1 MPTTP
6 NTTAPATGT
15 TGTTGTA
22 ATAKPAKA
30 TGPNLGKDDFL
41 KLLVGQLKNQDPL
54 NPTSDTDF
62 IGQMAQFS
70 QLEQTTNMATANDKL
85 IAEQRGARSVALL
98 GRTVTYPDVSS
109 GVLSTGLVERVEW
122 TAGIPSLTVG
132 GTAGIDPDSVT
143 AVQ

>member
-1 MPTTP
+1 MPPIP

-15 TGTTGTA
+15 TGTTA
-22 ATAKPAKA
+22 PPKAAKA

-98 GRTVTYPDVSS
+98 GRTVTYPDVNS

-132 GTAGIDPDSVT
+132 GTTGIDPDSVT

>member
-1 MPTTP
+1 MPTVS
-6 NTTAPATGT
+6 NTTAT

-22 ATAKPAKA
+22 ATGAIAKA
-30 TGPNLGKDDFL
+30 TDSILGKDDFL

-70 QLEQTTNMATANDKL
+70 QLEQTTNMASANEEL
-85 IAEQRGARSVALL
+85 INQQRGARAVSLI
-98 GRTVTYPDVSS
+98 GRTVTYPDMN
-109 GVLSTGLVERVEW
+109 TGALTTGTVERVEW
-122 TAGIPSLTVG
+122 MSGSPSLTVG
-132 GTAGIDPDSVT
+132 GVAGIDPDSVT

>member
-1 MPTTP
+1 MPTIP
-6 NTTAPATGT
+6 NTTAPS

-22 ATAKPAKA
+22 ATPKDPNAMGA
-30 TGPNLGKDDFL
+30 TLGKDQFL

-70 QLEQTTNMATANDKL
+70 QLEQTTNMAAANDKL

-98 GRTVTYPDVSS
+98 GRTVTYPDVVS
-109 GVLSTGLVERVEW
+109 GVPSTGLVERVEW
-122 TAGIPSLTVG
+122 TAGVPSLTVG
-132 GTAGIDPDSVT
+132 GIAGINPDSVT

>member
-1 MPTTP
+1 MPTVP

-15 TGTTGTA
+15 TGTTA
-22 ATAKPAKA
+22 ATPKPANA
-30 TGPNLGKDDFL
+30 AGTILGKDDFL

-54 NPTSDTDF
+54 NPTSDSDF

-70 QLEQTTNMATANDKL
+70 QLEQTTNMASANDKL

-98 GRTVTYPDVSS
+98 GRTVTYPDANS
-109 GVLSTGLVERVEW
+109 GVLSTGVVERVEW
-122 TAGIPSLTVG
+122 AAGMPSLTVG
-132 GTAGIDPDSVT
+132 GIAGIAPDSVT